1 MELKMAKPVIP
12 KEIMYLVSQ
21 PPLLFGESK
30 EPYCARYTGMAES
43 LKPMDHA
50 DYLWLWRYVDAS
62 WQLFGARRIR
72 AQYLNHLMNCAVKHH
87 GTPGEDVKVYEV
99 LATEFHETKINRLEY
114 LDRVIASSQRD
125 CDTILQLMEARHDL
139 FAHRARERKLHEL
152 EIERLERTVIAN
164 APALAPTGEHEPA
177 E

>member
-1 MELKMAKPVIP
+1 MAGKAIP

-30 EPYCARYTGMAES
+30 EPYVALYTGMAES

-50 DYLWLWRYVDAS
+50 DYLWLWRYVDAT

-87 GTPGEDVKVYEV
+87 GTPGEDIKVYEV
-99 LATEFHETKINRLEY
+99 LATEVDEPGMNRLEY

-139 FAHRARERKLHEL
+139 FAHRARELKLHEL
-152 EIERLERTVIAN
+152 EIERLERAALIS
-164 APALAPTGEHEPA
+164 APALAPDSEQEPA